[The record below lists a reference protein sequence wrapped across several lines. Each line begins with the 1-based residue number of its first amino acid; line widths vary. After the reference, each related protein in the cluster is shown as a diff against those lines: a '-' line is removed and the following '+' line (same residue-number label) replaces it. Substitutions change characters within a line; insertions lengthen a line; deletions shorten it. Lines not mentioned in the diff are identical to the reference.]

1 MFSENESDLINPYL
15 TKGAKVLEYG
25 SGNSSLEIANIVK
38 SLLTIEHD
46 ATWYNIV
53 KRALPLN
60 ASIIFKPPTSLKWGT
75 DGTYEQ
81 FKEYI
86 ESPKGIFDV
95 IIIDGRAR
103 VGCAEYCKN
112 IANENTVIFVHDYQ
126 REEYKEIENYLQ
138 LIEVVDVMAKFKLK

>member
-1 MFSENESDLINPYL
+1 M
-15 TKGAKVLEYG
+15 
-25 SGNSSLEIANIVK
+25 VK
-38 SLLTIEHD
+38 SLLTIEHQRYWFD
-46 ATWYNIV
+46 KI
-53 KRALPLN
+53 KPKLPDNTIMLLVFSTN
-60 ASIIFKPPTSLKWGT
+60 FRGGT
-75 DGTYEQ
+75 GTYEQ
-81 FKEYI
+81 FKDYI
-86 ESPKGIFDV
+86 ETPKDIYDV